1 MPKKQ
6 DFSFLTRGEI
16 DILKNSNAGAAFDA
30 VEFKNQVKND
40 IKHVESK
47 TNISSQNPD
56 TGLPSY
62 NADDTRPYEQ
72 KNTSAGFHKSGMGSK

>member
-1 MPKKQ
+1 MPKSKKT
-6 DFSFLTRGEI
+6 SLSPEAVN
-16 DILKNSNAGAAFDA
+16 ILSKANAGAAFDA
-30 VEFKNQVKND
+30 VDVKE
-40 IKHVESK
+40 VESK

-72 KNTSAGFHKSGMGSK
+72 KNTSAGFHKSGMGTK